1 MRRGWVGALAVACA
15 VVLVVGGY
23 VVGARPA
30 DRGDGPSCAEVR
42 RTVED
47 LFGDWAKRGTSDQV
61 GPMRVRTAA
70 DIVAEH
76 GDCYPYAARSAVRAA
91 VQQLDVAVES
101 NPMQYAAGLVACE
114 AVVEDPAACRDRE
127 GSGS

>member
-1 MRRGWVGALAVACA
+1 MRRGWAFALAVITCA
-15 VVLVVGGY
+15 VVLAVGGY

-30 DRGDGPSCAEVR
+30 DRGDGPTCPEVR
-42 RTVED
+42 KTVTD
-47 LFGDWAKRGTSDQV
+47 LFGDWAQRDSSDQV

-70 DIVAEH
+70 DIVREH

-91 VQQLDVAVES
+91 VQQLDVAAES

-114 AVVEDPAACRDRE
+114 AVLEDPASCRDRP
-127 GSGS
+127 GS